1 MNENKKLILIYGTC
15 DKHFEDSKINVNY
28 ITLDVMVFIKCMD
41 VETVSAYTMYFSSY
55 KIVFYNYMY
64 NVYTCKWVSKQE
76 FCTKYKLIW
85 EINCMYILHVPLV
98 LFIL

>member
-1 MNENKKLILIYGTC
+1 M
-15 DKHFEDSKINVNY
+15 KINVNY

-41 VETVSAYTMYFSSY
+41 VETVSAYTMYFSLY

-64 NVYTCKWVSKQE
+64 MSIYANELVNKNFVQNINLYEKYTV
-76 FCTKYKLIW
+76 
-85 EINCMYILHVPLV
+85 YILRVPLV

>member
-1 MNENKKLILIYGTC
+1 MKTKNYFWYTC
-15 DKHFEDSKINVNY
+15 DKHFEDLKINVNY

-64 NVYTCKWVSKQE
+64 MSIHANELVNKNFVQN
-76 FCTKYKLIW
+76 
-85 EINCMYILHVPLV
+85 INLYEK
-98 LFIL
+98 

>member
-1 MNENKKLILIYGTC
+1 MKTKNYFWYTC
-15 DKHFEDSKINVNY
+15 DKHFEDLKINVNY

-41 VETVSAYTMYFSSY
+41 VETVSAYTMYFSLY

>member
-1 MNENKKLILIYGTC
+1 MIYGTC

-28 ITLDVMVFIKCMD
+28 ITFDVIVFIKCMD
-41 VETVSAYTMYFSSY
+41 VETVSAYTMYFSLY

-64 NVYTCKWVSKQE
+64 MSIYANELVNKNFVQNINLYEKYTV
-76 FCTKYKLIW
+76 
-85 EINCMYILHVPLV
+85 YILNVPLV

>member
-1 MNENKKLILIYGTC
+1 MKTKNYFWYTC

-41 VETVSAYTMYFSSY
+41 VETVSAYTMYFSLY

-64 NVYTCKWVSKQE
+64 MSIYANELVNKNFVQN
-76 FCTKYKLIW
+76 
-85 EINCMYILHVPLV
+85 INLYEK
-98 LFIL
+98 

>member
-1 MNENKKLILIYGTC
+1 MKTKNYFWYTC
-15 DKHFEDSKINVNY
+15 DKHFEDLKINVNY

-64 NVYTCKWVSKQE
+64 MSIYANELVNKNFVQN
-76 FCTKYKLIW
+76 
-85 EINCMYILHVPLV
+85 INLYEK
-98 LFIL
+98 

>member
-1 MNENKKLILIYGTC
+1 MIYGTC

-28 ITLDVMVFIKCMD
+28 ITLDVIVFIKCMD
-41 VETVSAYTMYFSSY
+41 VETVSAYTMYFSLY

-64 NVYTCKWVSKQE
+64 MSIYANELVNKNFVQNINLYEKYTV
-76 FCTKYKLIW
+76 
-85 EINCMYILHVPLV
+85 YILHVPLV

>member
-1 MNENKKLILIYGTC
+1 MKTKNYFWYTC
-15 DKHFEDSKINVNY
+15 DKHFEDLKINVNY

-41 VETVSAYTMYFSSY
+41 VETVSAYTMYFSLY

-64 NVYTCKWVSKQE
+64 MSIYANELVNKNFVQNINLYEKYTV
-76 FCTKYKLIW
+76 
-85 EINCMYILHVPLV
+85 YILHVPLV